1 MTKPTSDDPAAAD
14 PTRHVLKGPGDPL
27 EAADE
32 PTDPDQDPGSA
43 ASHGV
48 MTIYG
53 VDTMGS
59 GDPTDLFDGGAVK
72 DHLSSRGEASEGE

>member
-1 MTKPTSDDPAAAD
+1 MTKPTSDDPA
-14 PTRHVLKGPGDPL
+14 RHVLKGPGVPL

-48 MTIYG
+48 MTLYG

-59 GDPTDLFDGGAVK
+59 GDPTDLFDGGVLK
-72 DHLSSRGEASEGE
+72 DHLSSEEEASEEE